1 MFRLGLQKQ
10 FHSRDS
16 PFLKGKEG
24 GWTRVAGLR
33 MPVPSKEGVGM
44 PQVVVLHGERG
55 MDFPSAVACSAPGIG
70 GTKVHFCSRVSP
82 LSQGCP
88 IPATHSPARRRPPA
102 AVSHW

>member
-70 GTKVHFCSRVSP
+70 GTKVHFCSRVSHP
-82 LSQGCP
+82 FSRVAYPGHNCDTISCLLPS
-88 IPATHSPARRRPPA
+88 
-102 AVSHW
+102 VEK